1 MPGKRLLK
9 INSRGEIANMF
20 RARLKLWF
28 KSVNSSKFKMIKGGL
43 ESTTWPSSE
52 LGRRPTISALNC
64 KTCSQP
70 AVWWKRFRLPRTAL
84 VLALVLLVTLPSTG
98 CWDKKEIENLAFLTA
113 WGIDR
118 QENGEIRAS
127 AVIVKPFAV
136 AGPMR
141 GGAATPE
148 RSFWLTGS
156 SGRTVLEAMC
166 NFATFSPRFL
176 FCAHSRFLVFGEESA
191 RAGVGEI
198 LDFFERNREPRL
210 TAHLLVVKGMTAADF
225 LKSEYELVPLP
236 PEGGRGMIQNAT
248 NRLGTVVDVNIN
260 DFLIMLEEEG
270 IEPVAGCLEVIPK
283 RPVPLEGEL
292 KREEIIQS
300 PAVCGAAAFKG
311 DRLAGWLSPAETRG
325 LQWIRGKVK
334 STPLIVENPA
344 DAPFLLGIEVIRAR
358 STIIPSLAEGKPRLQ
373 IKIKLE
379 GNIDDAQ
386 GYFDPEKDPTMIK
399 KIESCMA
406 EVIEKEVKAVLYRCQ
421 QELNTDIFG
430 FGAALNRS
438 FPQEWKRLK
447 NRWET
452 EFPRLEISLDI
463 EARVRFS
470 GLIIKSIKKV
480 K

>member
-1 MPGKRLLK
+1 MIYILQFISWDSFKYKKGR
-9 INSRGEIANMF
+9 S
-20 RARLKLWF
+20 
-28 KSVNSSKFKMIKGGL
+28 KSVPQSSPAFRGR
-43 ESTTWPSSE
+43 PSKA
-52 LGRRPTISALNC
+52 AL
-64 KTCSQP
+64 
-70 AVWWKRFRLPRTAL
+70 A
-84 VLALVLLVTLPSTG
+84 LALVLLVALFSTG
-98 CWDKKEIENLAFLTA
+98 CWDKREIENLAFLTA

-148 RSFWLTGS
+148 RPFWLAS
-156 SGRTVLEAMC
+156 STGRTVLEAMC

-191 RAGVGEI
+191 REGVGEM

-210 TAHLLVVKGMTAADF
+210 TAHLLVVKGMTAAEF
-225 LKSEYELVPLP
+225 LKSEFELVPLP
-236 PEGGRGMIQNAT
+236 PEGGRGMLQDAT
-248 NRLGTVVDVNIN
+248 NRLGTVVDLNIN

-270 IEPVAGCLEVIPK
+270 IEPVVGCLEVIPK
-283 RPVPLEGEL
+283 RPAPLEGEL

-311 DRLAGWLSPAETRG
+311 DRLVGWLNPAETRG

-344 DAPFLLGIEVIRAR
+344 DAPYLLGIEVIRAR
-358 STIIPSLAEGKPRLQ
+358 STIIPSISGGKPRIQ
-373 IKIKLE
+373 IKIELE

-386 GYFDPEKDPTMIK
+386 GYFDPEKDPALIK
-399 KIESCMA
+399 KIENRMA
-406 EVIEKEVKAVLYRCQ
+406 EVVGKEIKAVLHRCQ

-430 FGAALNRS
+430 FGATLNRS

-452 EFPRLEISLDI
+452 EFPRLEVSLDI
-463 EARVRFS
+463 EARVRLS
-470 GLIIKSIKKV
+470 GLIIKSIKKAR
-480 K
+480 